1 MGTWMK
7 QVMLASGIVPALFL
21 ITCSRGDRPLEP
33 PRAGKVLW
41 SDTTH
46 GEIREDPYRWLRER
60 EDPDVKAYLEA
71 ENAYS
76 AACMASTEGLQKT
89 LYDEM
94 VGRIKETDTTAPY
107 KKGAFYYYSRT
118 EQGKQYSI
126 YCRKKGSLDSPEEI
140 LLDLNVLAEG
150 HAYLTMGIYEISPDH
165 RLLAYSL
172 DTVGSERYTV
182 SFKDLE
188 TGRLLADELIGT
200 YYDAAWADN
209 RTFFYT
215 TIDEANRPFRLYRH
229 KIGTPQAADVLVFE
243 EKDERFFV
251 KITKTRSERFL
262 LMELSSQIT
271 SEVHVLPVS
280 DPEGRFR
287 LFARR
292 REGVEYSVD
301 DWDGQWYVLTNDNAV
316 NFKLMKTTLDRT
328 EESYW
333 KTVIQH
339 REDTLIEDIDTFKD
353 HLVVHERTKG
363 LRRLRVR
370 HRRSGEEHYVKFDEP
385 VYTLYDG
392 DNPEYETS
400 VFRFVYVSFVTPK
413 SVVDYDLDHRTR
425 ELIKR
430 EEIGQYDPTAYHSER
445 VFAKA
450 ADGHEIPISLVF
462 RKTTVR
468 DGSAPL
474 LLYGYGA
481 YGITSEPSFK
491 SPLVS
496 LLDRGFIYAIA
507 HVRGGEELGRLWYH
521 NGKLLNKKNTFTDFI
536 ACAEFLIDA
545 RYTSRDKLAI
555 MGGSAGGLLVG
566 AVTNMRP
573 DLFHAVV
580 AKVPFVDVL
589 NTMLDPT
596 LPLTVIEYEE
606 WGNPAE
612 KAFYEYIRSYS
623 PYDNVEA
630 KAYPHMLVTAGLN
643 DLRVSYWEPAK
654 WVARLR
660 AMKTD
665 HNLLLLKTN
674 MGAGHSGA
682 SGRYDYLKDVA
693 FEYAFLLDRMGLSS

>member
-1 MGTWMK
+1 MK
-7 QVMLASGIVPALFL
+7 TRMNQKLHAQAMILALFVC
-21 ITCSRGDRPLEP
+21 TCRTGDTPVEP
-33 PRAGKVLW
+33 PRAKKITR

-46 GEIREDPYRWLRER
+46 GEVREDPYHWLRDR
-60 EDPDVKAYLEA
+60 DNPDVKAYLDA
-71 ENAYS
+71 ENAYT
-76 AACMASTEGLQKT
+76 AVRMGSTEGLQQT
-89 LYDEM
+89 LYNEM

-107 KKGAFYYYSRT
+107 RKGPYYYYTRT

-126 YCRKKGSLDSPEEI
+126 YCRKKGSLDGPEEI
-140 LLDLNVLAEG
+140 LLDLNILAEG
-150 HAYLTMGIYEISPDH
+150 QAYLNMGIYEISPDQG
-165 RLLAYSL
+165 LLAYSL

-182 SFKDLE
+182 SFKNLE
-188 TGRLLADELIGT
+188 TGRLMADELVGT

-215 TIDEANRPFRLYRH
+215 TIDEAHRPFRLYRH
-229 KIGTPQAADVLVFE
+229 KVGTPQADDVLVFE

-287 LFARR
+287 LFTPR

-301 DWDGQWYVLTNDNAV
+301 DWDDQWYVLTNDGAV
-316 NFKLMKTTLDRT
+316 NFKLMKTALDRT
-328 EESYW
+328 EPSDW
-333 KTVIQH
+333 QAVLQH
-339 REDTLIEDIDTFKD
+339 REDTLIEGIDTFQD
-353 HLVVHERTKG
+353 HLVVHERTNG
-363 LRRLRVR
+363 LRQLRVR

-400 VFRFVYVSFVTPK
+400 LFRFVYVSLVTPK
-413 SVVDYDLDHRTR
+413 TVMDYDMDHRTR
-425 ELIKR
+425 DLKKR
-430 EEIGQYDPTAYHSER
+430 EEIGHYDPTAYRSER
-445 VFAKA
+445 VCAG
-450 ADGHEIPISLVF
+450 ADGHRIPISLVF
-462 RKTTVR
+462 RNGTPR

-481 YGITSEPSFK
+481 YGITTEPSFK

-507 HVRGGEELGRLWYH
+507 HVRGGKELGRLWYH
-521 NGKLLNKKNTFTDFI
+521 NGKLLNKKNSFTDFI
-536 ACAEFLIDA
+536 ACAEFLINA
-545 RYTSRDKLAI
+545 GYTSRDKLAI
-555 MGGSAGGLLVG
+555 IGGSAGGLLVG

-606 WGNPAE
+606 WGNPND
-612 KAFYEYIRSYS
+612 KVFYEYIKSYS
-623 PYDNVEA
+623 PYDNVAA

-643 DLRVSYWEPAK
+643 DPRVSYWEPAK

-660 AMKTD
+660 ATKTD
-665 HNLLLLKTN
+665 RNLLLLKTN
-674 MGAGHSGA
+674 MSAGHSGA